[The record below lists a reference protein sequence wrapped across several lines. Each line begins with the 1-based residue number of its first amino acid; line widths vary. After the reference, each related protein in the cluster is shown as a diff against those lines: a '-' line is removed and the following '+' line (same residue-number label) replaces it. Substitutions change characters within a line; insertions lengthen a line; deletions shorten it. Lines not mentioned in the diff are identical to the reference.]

1 MNQLGTHSL
10 PSQTGSR
17 QSYWKSPMGIALLML
32 GVIAAFYLV
41 REHWG
46 HLAGNWIYLIL
57 LLCPLMHLFM
67 HGGHGGHHD
76 GEHGDDDRRD
86 P

>member
-1 MNQLGTHSL
+1 
-10 PSQTGSR
+10 
-17 QSYWKSPMGIALLML
+17 MGIALLTL
-32 GVIAAFYLV
+32 GVSAALYLV
-41 REHWG
+41 REHWDR
-46 HLAGNWIYLIL
+46 LAGNRIYLIL

>member
-1 MNQLGTHSL
+1 
-10 PSQTGSR
+10 
-17 QSYWKSPMGIALLML
+17 
-32 GVIAAFYLV
+32 V

-76 GEHGDDDRRD
+76 GEHGDANNSG

>member
-1 MNQLGTHSL
+1 
-10 PSQTGSR
+10 
-17 QSYWKSPMGIALLML
+17 MGIALLTL
-32 GVIAAFYLV
+32 GVSAAFYLV
-41 REHWG
+41 REHWDR
-46 HLAGNWIYLIL
+46 LAGNRIYLIL

-76 GEHGDDDRRD
+76 GEHGDANNSG